1 MQDGTPI
8 PGRVLAGLLMLVLA
22 AAATA
27 QDLIF
32 TAPPRETPEAGKKLY
47 TPLAQHLTQLLGRP
61 VRYEHP
67 RNWLNYQRD
76 MRNDKYDIVFDGPHF
91 ASWRIAHLG
100 HQVAVKLPGTLEFY
114 LLTHAGDNLVNS
126 PDDLIG
132 KKICGISPPNLSTLS
147 VLGYYQNPVRQ
158 PVIRGI
164 RGGMGTVYKVF
175 VSEGKCDG
183 FVLRTAFY
191 YKKLTD
197 EQRQQLKIIYHPPP
211 LPNQVITVSKRLSP
225 VDRAKMVA
233 SLTDGPGKVAAAGIV
248 RRFGGKKTK
257 AFIPARQQ
265 EYLGH
270 NELLEGV
277 IFGW

>member
-1 MQDGTPI
+1 MQDVTPRL
-8 PGRVLAGLLMLVLA
+8 GRVLAGLLMLVLA
-22 AAATA
+22 TAATA

-100 HQVAVKLPGTLEFY
+100 HQVVVKLPGTLEFY
-114 LLTHAGDNLVNS
+114 LLTHAGNNLMNS
-126 PDDLIG
+126 PDDLVG

-147 VLGYYQNPVRQ
+147 VLAYYHNPVRQ
-158 PVIRGI
+158 PVIKGI
-164 RGGMGTVYKVF
+164 RGGMGKVYKTF
-175 VSEGKCDG
+175 MGKGGCDAV
-183 FVLRTAFY
+183 VLRTTYFK
-191 YKKLTD
+191 KKLND
-197 EQRQQLKIIYHPPP
+197 EQRRQLKTIYHTPP

-225 VDRAKMVA
+225 VDRAKMVK
-233 SLTDGPGKVAAAGIV
+233 SLTEGPGKVAAAGIV
-248 RRFGGKKTK
+248 RRFGGKKAK
-257 AFIPARQQ
+257 SFIPARQQ